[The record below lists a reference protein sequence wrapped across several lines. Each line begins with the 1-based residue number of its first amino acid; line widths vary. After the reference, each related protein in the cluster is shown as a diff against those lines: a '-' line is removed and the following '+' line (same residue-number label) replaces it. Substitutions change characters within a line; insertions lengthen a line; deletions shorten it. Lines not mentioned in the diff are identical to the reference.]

1 MMRAQLLARR
11 SLVNLPNRVQEYRK
25 PFVANAHLHGAD
37 NPTYLKKGKVD
48 EYIAWGGRF
57 GGASEGPHPSRRP
70 RTLHDGPHHGRLWDQ
85 EHGPR
90 HQQDQVERAPGWRH
104 ILLRLRQATTS

>member
-48 EYIAWGGRF
+48 EYIAWGGLALCTTALTMVAF
-57 GGASEGPHPSRRP
+57 GIKNMALGINK
-70 RTLHDGPHHGRLWDQ
+70 TK
-85 EHGPR
+85 
-90 HQQDQVERAPGWRH
+90 
-104 ILLRLRQATTS
+104 